1 MTATLKIGNFKTAC
15 GYWYGTIFIA
25 LKRTTSCIIMPEGSV
40 TEDLSHMENRKPAT
54 SHIFM
59 SALFHKRKMTEE
71 YSHQLTLNKELNGK
85 R

>member
-1 MTATLKIGNFKTAC
+1 ML
-15 GYWYGTIFIA
+15 
-25 LKRTTSCIIMPEGSV
+25 EGSV

-59 SALFHKRKMTEE
+59 GALFHKRKMTEE